1 MAVTLNASTSSG
13 LVSTADTSGTIELQ
27 SNGTTK
33 LTVSSSGVNIGQ
45 MNGGAI
51 TAGTAWTYTSGT
63 PTSIPFTGIPS
74 WVQKITIMFAG
85 VSTTSTDNITIQIG
99 DSGGLETSGYVGG
112 WQYGTTS
119 GAFSST
125 FLVGIPAAAANNVS
139 GIVTLAKVS
148 GNTWAEAGCT
158 NNQGGSRG
166 TLTGGYKTLS
176 DTLTQLAIALDST
189 GSFDAGTINILYE
202 G

>member
-1 MAVTLNASTSSG
+1 MSSVVISG
-13 LVSTADTSGTIELQ
+13 DTSG
-27 SNGTTK
+27 SVS
-33 LTVSSSGVNIGQ
+33 LTVPSVAGSNTITLPAVTGTAVVQGQ
-45 MNGGAI
+45 NSAI
-51 TAGTAWTYTSGT
+51 TSGTAWTYTSGT

-74 WVQKITIMFAG
+74 WVQRITIMFAG
-85 VSTTSTDNITIQIG
+85 VSATGSDNITIQIG

-112 WQYGTTS
+112 WQYATTS
-119 GAFSST
+119 GAFSTT
-125 FLVGIPAAAANNVS
+125 FLVAVPSAGTNNVS

-148 GNTWAEAGCT
+148 GNTWAEAGTT

-166 TLTGGYKTLS
+166 LVTGGYKTLS

-202 G
+202 